1 MQKVCDYSDTDYKK
15 DFWGNGIRDY
25 EDLVERHAVRRLL
38 PAYGE
43 KFLEIGGGFGRLM
56 EEYVSRFKESRMM
69 DYAANLVA
77 QAQQKV
83 AELQLTQVKVCQG
96 NVYDLSEIGNN
107 YDCCMMIRVMH
118 HLEDVPAAFN
128 QINKILKKDGTFI
141 LEYANKRNVLE
152 ILRMVFGKQHIN
164 PFSYEPTRRGEGLFY
179 NFHPA
184 FIKDAL
190 ERNGFIIEQELMVSL
205 FRSDFLKKRINY
217 KLLSAAEKIV
227 QAPLGF
233 LKISPSVFIKARK
246 IK

>member
-1 MQKVCDYSDTDYKK
+1 
-15 DFWGNGIRDY
+15 
-25 EDLVERHAVRRLL
+25 
-38 PAYGE
+38 
-43 KFLEIGGGFGRLM
+43 M